1 MDQSMLPFF
10 LKTWDE
16 VPTVW
21 IDTETTGTD
30 VGRDQACQVGFA
42 RFEAGKCVGAFAHL
56 VDPGKPIP
64 AEVTAIHGITDDMVR
79 GKPSIQKVFD
89 LALVRDLLAGAQ
101 PGAYNG
107 PFDRH
112 FVPPF
117 GDWTWPWL
125 DCLSL
130 VRKIDRFAK
139 GKGRHKLEASCK
151 RHGVTL
157 TGAHDAGHDAR
168 AAGELFYK
176 LVPKLHSK
184 ISLGGL
190 LKWQRI
196 EEASEWYR
204 FFEWLS
210 EQPAQGGA

>member
-10 LKTWDE
+10 LKTWNE

-21 IDTETTGTD
+21 LDVETTGTD
-30 VGRDQACQVGFA
+30 VVNDRACQVGIA
-42 RFEAGKCVGAFAHL
+42 RFEGERCVSMDVQL
-56 VDPGKPIP
+56 VDPGRPIP
-64 AEVTAIHGITDDMVR
+64 AEATAIHGITDDMVR
-79 GKPSIQKVFD
+79 GMPPIQALFALDKVQT
-89 LALVRDLLAGAQ
+89 LLAGAQ

-112 FVPPF
+112 FIPPF

-130 VRKIDRFAK
+130 VRKIDRYAK

-184 ISLGGL
+184 VSLGGL

-210 EQPAQGGA
+210 EQPRGGAA